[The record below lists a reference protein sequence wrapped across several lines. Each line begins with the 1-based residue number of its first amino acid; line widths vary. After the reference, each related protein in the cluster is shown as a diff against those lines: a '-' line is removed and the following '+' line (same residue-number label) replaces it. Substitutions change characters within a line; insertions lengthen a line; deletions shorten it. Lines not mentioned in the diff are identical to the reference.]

1 MRTPNTKPPKPN
13 TVSLGQHSKHEIDLL
28 MPLIHKIDVLRPM
41 TAMISDKDL
50 KNKHLEFKERLA
62 NGETLDDLLVDAFA
76 VVREA
81 TNRVRHTPHY
91 LEQLMGGIILH
102 QGRVAEM
109 RTGEGKT
116 QTCLLPAYL
125 NALEGKGVHV
135 VTCNDYLAARDAEE
149 MAVVHNALGLTVGC
163 VTKDT
168 PQEERKAQY
177 ACDITYVTNN
187 ELAFDYL
194 RDNMAIY
201 KEEQVLRDLHYC
213 IIDEVDSVLIDEARM
228 PLRISGRN
236 DQDLSLYE
244 PANRFV
250 LDLERG
256 EPPEER
262 TKIEYILD
270 GAAEETGDF
279 VAIEKDNIINLT
291 SQGVEKAEK
300 FFGVENLADPENLE
314 IIHHIN
320 LALRANYLLERD
332 VDYMVKDGEVLI
344 IDEFTGRATPGRK
357 YSDGLHQA
365 IEAKEGLKINQES
378 ITIASVTFQNFFN
391 KYKKKGGMTGTG
403 RTEEREFRDVY
414 FMDVVTVPTHRPI
427 QRIDYPDAVYKSHKE
442 KINAVVDEIKEAHD
456 KGQPVL
462 VGTVSVEG
470 SEEISER
477 LKKEKIP
484 HNVLNAKL
492 LDLEAEIVSHA
503 GEYGSVTIATNMA
516 GRGTDIKID
525 EKARAAGGLKVIGT
539 ERHESRRIDDQL
551 RGRSGRQ
558 GDVGESQFIVSLD
571 DEILRHFGS
580 ERMIAIYT
588 ALGFKEGERLQHKS
602 LHHTIER
609 AQGKVEFNHYG
620 MRKNVLE
627 YDKVLNEQRE
637 IIYEERE
644 RILTEE
650 NIHPSICRLIEHTIL
665 DAVDMVVGEDTKP
678 KQWDFGELNSLI
690 LPLIPIKP
698 MSLARLEGDDRRA
711 LEIQLKLEALNL
723 YEDKIGEFGHTYNV
737 DEIEKVV
744 LLKCIDSKWTRH
756 IEDMDQLK
764 KGINLQNYSGKD
776 PLTAYKFMAYDMFD
790 EMIRGIREDAIY
802 ILYRARF
809 GREAKREHVAR
820 IVDQIESGI
829 KEDLKNREGEGG
841 IEKKDQRSRA
851 EILNVAL
858 PKPEELS
865 EEVSEETP
873 EELSQETAEELSAV
887 ESRETVDGESLE
899 AGQSVQKEKTPEDI
913 AKLITS
919 RVMGLNKSVANENK
933 EAAKSMGVVEIAGE
947 NRVAMGIETD
957 DPIDDIIKPAGKS
970 NTEINTKPASKTASE
985 PTSKHASKLDPDTS
999 VRIEDEYA
1007 EAHER
1012 VVVIKR
1018 ELKDNYDDDDDF
1030 R

>member
-1 MRTPNTKPPKPN
+1 MKEAKKSTKQN
-13 TVSLGQHSKHEIDLL
+13 MVSLSQHSRHEIELIL
-28 MPLIHKIDVLRPM
+28 PLVHKIDVLRPM
-41 TAMISDKDL
+41 TAMISDEDL

-62 NGETLDDLLVDAFA
+62 NGETLDDILVDAYA

-81 TNRVRHTPHY
+81 TNRVRHTGHY
-91 LEQLMGGIILH
+91 LEQIMGGIILH

-149 MAVVHNALGLTVGC
+149 MGVVHNALGLTVGC

-250 LDLERG
+250 LTLERG
-256 EPPEER
+256 EVPEER
-262 TKIEYILD
+262 SKIEYILD

-279 VAIEKDNIINLT
+279 YANEKDNIINLT
-291 SQGVEKAEK
+291 DQGVRKAEE
-300 FFGVENLADPENLE
+300 FFHVENLADPENLE

-320 LALRANYLLERD
+320 IALRANYLLEKD
-332 VDYMVKDGEVLI
+332 VDYMVKDGQVLI
-344 IDEFTGRATPGRK
+344 IDSFTGRAAEGRK
-357 YSDGLHQA
+357 FSDGLHQA
-365 IEAKEGLKINQES
+365 LEAKEGLKINQES
-378 ITIASVTFQNFFN
+378 ITIASITFQNFFN

-403 RTEEREFRDVY
+403 RAEEREFRDVY

-427 QRIDYPDAVYKSHKE
+427 QRIDYPDAVYKSHDE
-442 KINAVVDEIKEAHD
+442 KIKAVIDEIKEAHE

-470 SEEISER
+470 SEEISEHLR
-477 LKKEKIP
+477 KAGIE
-484 HNVLNAKL
+484 HNVLNAKY
-492 LDLEAEIVSHA
+492 LDIEAEIVSHA
-503 GEYGSVTIATNMA
+503 GEFGAVTIATNMA

-558 GDVGESQFIVSLD
+558 GDVGASQFIISLD

-580 ERMIAIYT
+580 ERMIAIYNK
-588 ALGFKEGERLQHKS
+588 LGFKEGERLQHKS
-602 LHHTIER
+602 LHNTIER

-620 MRKNVLE
+620 QRKNVLE
-627 YDKVLNEQRE
+627 YDKVMNEQRE

-644 RILTEE
+644 RILTEDS
-650 NIHPSICRLIEHTIL
+650 IHPSICRLIEHAIL
-665 DAVDMVVGEDTKP
+665 DAVSMVVGEGTEDEP
-678 KQWDFGELNSLI
+678 DMWDFGELNALL
-690 LPLIPIKP
+690 LPLIPLKP
-698 MSLARLEGDDRRA
+698 MSRDRLDGNDRQS

-723 YEDKIGEFGHTYNV
+723 YEGKIGEFGHTDNV

-764 KGINLQNYSGKD
+764 TSINLQNYSGKD
-776 PLTAYKFMAYDMFD
+776 PLVAYKFMAYDMFD

-820 IVDQIESGI
+820 IVDQIESGS
-829 KEDLKNREGEGG
+829 KDDLKNRPIEDEENKDTRTKAEKLEVAIKMPEAEPEGPVTPEQIGEMLAAR
-841 IEKKDQRSRA
+841 ISSRIVNHSAAMA
-851 EILNVAL
+851 EIAAQN
-858 PKPEELS
+858 
-865 EEVSEETP
+865 
-873 EELSQETAEELSAV
+873 
-887 ESRETVDGESLE
+887 R
-899 AGQSVQKEKTPEDI
+899 
-913 AKLITS
+913 
-919 RVMGLNKSVANENK
+919 
-933 EAAKSMGVVEIAGE
+933 EAAKSVVKHSSYASAWALSKKRHYDEDDDE
-947 NRVAMGIETD
+947 DYDEDYEDNVYDEDNRIDDED
-957 DPIDDIIKPAGKS
+957 DPGDG
-970 NTEINTKPASKTASE
+970 
-985 PTSKHASKLDPDTS
+985 
-999 VRIEDEYA
+999 
-1007 EAHER
+1007 
-1012 VVVIKR
+1012 
-1018 ELKDNYDDDDDF
+1018 DND
-1030 R
+1030 

>member
-1 MRTPNTKPPKPN
+1 MTSIMKRQQGFRISTKPQVDK
-13 TVSLGQHSKHEIDLL
+13 SLLNPHSAHEIKLIE
-28 MPLIHKIDVLRPM
+28 PLIHKIDVLRPQ
-41 TAMISDKDL
+41 TAMMSDKAL
-50 KNKHLEFKERLA
+50 QNKHLEFKERLA
-62 NGETLDDLLVDAFA
+62 NGETLDDILVDAFA

-81 TNRVRHTPHY
+81 TNRVRHTGHY

-102 QGRVAEM
+102 QGRIAEM

-149 MAVVHNALGLTVGC
+149 MGVVHNFLGLTVGC

-168 PQEERKAQY
+168 PPEERKAQY

-201 KEEQVLRDLHYC
+201 KEEQVLRELHYC

-236 DQDLSLYE
+236 DKDLSLYG
-244 PANRFV
+244 PANEFV
-250 LDLERG
+250 LTLEIGERPEDLG
-256 EPPEER
+256 KLDYIF
-262 TKIEYILD
+262 TKEIM
-270 GAAEETGDF
+270 ETGDY
-279 VAIEKDNIINLT
+279 IMNKKDNIINLT
-291 SQGVEKAEK
+291 NQGISKAERW
-300 FFGVENLADPENLE
+300 FNVDNLADPENLE

-332 VDYMVKDGEVLI
+332 IDYMVKEGEVLI

-357 YSDGLHQA
+357 FSDGLHQA
-365 IEAKEGLKINQES
+365 LETKEGLKINQES

-403 RTEEREFRDVY
+403 RSEEQEFRDVY
-414 FMDVVTVPTHRPI
+414 YMDVVTVPTHRTP
-427 QRIDYPDAVYKSHKE
+427 QRIDYPDAVYRSHAEKLNAIVEEIEKSH
-442 KINAVVDEIKEAHD
+442 A

-477 LKKEKIP
+477 LKKEGIE
-484 HNVLNAKL
+484 HHVLNAKHL
-492 LDLEAEIVSHA
+492 EIEAEIVSHA
-503 GEYGSVTIATNMA
+503 GEYGAVTIATNMA

-525 EKARAAGGLKVIGT
+525 EKARAAGGLKVLGT

-558 GDVGESQFIVSLD
+558 GDVGESQFIVALD
-571 DEILRHFGS
+571 DTILKHFGS
-580 ERMIAIYT
+580 ERMIAMFNM
-588 ALGFKEGERLQHKS
+588 LGFEEGQRLQHKS
-602 LHHTIER
+602 LHRTIER
-609 AQGKVEFNHYG
+609 AQGKVEHNNYG

-627 YDKVLNEQRE
+627 YDKVMNEQRE

-644 RILTEE
+644 RILNEDS
-650 NIHPSICRLIEHTIL
+650 IHPSICRLIEHAIR
-665 DAVDMVVGEDTKP
+665 DAVDMVARDDTHSE
-678 KQWDFGELNSLI
+678 QWDFLELNDLI

-698 MSLARLEGDDRRA
+698 IKPSIYEGRTKQDLITD
-711 LEIQLKLEALNL
+711 IKLEALNT
-723 YEDKIGEFGHTYNV
+723 YEDKIGEFGHIYNV

-764 KGINLQNYSGKD
+764 QGINLQNYSGKD
-776 PLTAYKFMAYDMFD
+776 PVVTYKFLAYDMFD

-809 GREAKREHVAR
+809 GRNARREQVAR
-820 IVDQIESGI
+820 IV
-829 KEDLKNREGEGG
+829 
-841 IEKKDQRSRA
+841 
-851 EILNVAL
+851 
-858 PKPEELS
+858 
-865 EEVSEETP
+865 
-873 EELSQETAEELSAV
+873 
-887 ESRETVDGESLE
+887 E
-899 AGQSVQKEKTPEDI
+899 AIHKG
-913 AKLITS
+913 
-919 RVMGLNKSVANENK
+919 M
-933 EAAKSMGVVEIAGE
+933 
-947 NRVAMGIETD
+947 
-957 DPIDDIIKPAGKS
+957 
-970 NTEINTKPASKTASE
+970 
-985 PTSKHASKLDPDTS
+985 
-999 VRIEDEYA
+999 
-1007 EAHER
+1007 
-1012 VVVIKR
+1012 
-1018 ELKDNYDDDDDF
+1018 
-1030 R
+1030 

>member
-1 MRTPNTKPPKPN
+1 MWYYIRMPGHSISTKPK
-13 TVSLGQHSKHEIDLL
+13 VDKSLLNQHSRHEIQLIE
-28 MPLIHKIDVLRPM
+28 PLIHRIDVLRPQ

-62 NGETLDDLLVDAFA
+62 NGETLDDILVDAFA

-81 TNRVRHTPHY
+81 TNRVRHTAHY
-91 LEQLMGGIILH
+91 VEQLMGGIILH
-102 QGRVAEM
+102 QGRIAEM

-149 MAVVHNALGLTVGC
+149 MGLVHNFLGLTVGC

-194 RDNMAIY
+194 RDNMALY

-236 DQDLSLYE
+236 DMDLSLYG
-244 PANRFV
+244 PANEFV
-250 LDLERG
+250 LTLERG
-256 EPPEER
+256 ERPEDMGKLDYVFTRE
-262 TKIEYILD
+262 IL
-270 GAAEETGDF
+270 ETGDYI
-279 VAIEKDNIINLT
+279 ANEKDNIINLT
-291 SQGVEKAEK
+291 AEGIRKAEE
-300 FFGVENLADPENLE
+300 FFKVENLANPENLE

-357 YSDGLHQA
+357 FSDGLHQA
-365 IEAKEGLKINQES
+365 LETKEGLKVNQES

-403 RTEEREFRDVY
+403 KSEEQEFRDVY
-414 FMDVVTVPTHRPI
+414 YMDVVTIPTHRTP
-427 QRIDYPDAVYKSHKE
+427 QRIDYPDAVYKSHEE
-442 KINAVVDEIKEAHD
+442 KINAVIEEIKTSHD

-462 VGTVSVEG
+462 VGTISVEG

-477 LKKEKIP
+477 LKTEGIE
-484 HNVLNAKL
+484 HNVLNAKYL
-492 LDLEAEIVSHA
+492 EIEAEIVSHA
-503 GEYGSVTIATNMA
+503 GEFGSVTIATNMA

-525 EKARAAGGLKVIGT
+525 EQARAAGGLKVIGT

-558 GDVGESQFIVSLD
+558 GDVGESQFIVALD
-571 DEILRHFGS
+571 DQILQHFGS
-580 ERMIAIYT
+580 ERMIAMFNM
-588 ALGFKEGERLQHKS
+588 LGFDEGQRLQHKS
-602 LHHTIER
+602 LHRTIER
-609 AQGKVEFNHYG
+609 AQGKVEHNNYG

-637 IIYEERE
+637 IIYEERD
-644 RILTEE
+644 RILTEDT
-650 NIHPSICRLIEHTIL
+650 IHPSICRLIEHVIH
-665 DAVDMVVGEDTKP
+665 DAVDMVAREDTKP
-678 KQWDFGELNSLI
+678 DQWDFGELNDLI
-690 LPLIPIKP
+690 LPIIPVKPIIRSMFDKNSTKTDLITDI
-698 MSLARLEGDDRRA
+698 
-711 LEIQLKLEALNL
+711 KLEALNL
-723 YEDKIGEFGHTYNV
+723 YEDKIGEFGHVGNV

-764 KGINLQNYSGKD
+764 QGINLQNYSGKD
-776 PLTAYKFMAYDMFD
+776 PLVTYKFFAYDMFD

-809 GREAKREHVAR
+809 GRDAKREQVAR
-820 IVDQIESGI
+820 IV
-829 KEDLKNREGEGG
+829 
-841 IEKKDQRSRA
+841 
-851 EILNVAL
+851 
-858 PKPEELS
+858 
-865 EEVSEETP
+865 
-873 EELSQETAEELSAV
+873 
-887 ESRETVDGESLE
+887 E
-899 AGQSVQKEKTPEDI
+899 AI
-913 AKLITS
+913 
-919 RVMGLNKSVANENK
+919 
-933 EAAKSMGVVEIAGE
+933 
-947 NRVAMGIETD
+947 
-957 DPIDDIIKPAGKS
+957 
-970 NTEINTKPASKTASE
+970 
-985 PTSKHASKLDPDTS
+985 H
-999 VRIEDEYA
+999 
-1007 EAHER
+1007 
-1012 VVVIKR
+1012 KR
-1018 ELKDNYDDDDDF
+1018 

>member
-1 MRTPNTKPPKPN
+1 MKTPNTKPGKPN
-13 TVSLGQHSKHEIDLL
+13 TVSLSQHSKREIELL
-28 MPLIHKIDVLRPM
+28 LPLVHKIDVLRPM

-50 KNKHLEFKERLA
+50 QNKHLEFKERLA
-62 NGETLDDLLVDAFA
+62 NGETLDDILVDAYA

-81 TNRVRHTPHY
+81 TNRVRHTGHY
-91 LEQLMGGIILH
+91 LEQIMGGIILH

-250 LDLERG
+250 LGLERG
-256 EPPEER
+256 EIPEER
-262 TKIEYILD
+262 SKLEYILD
-270 GAAEETGDF
+270 GAAEETGDYY
-279 VAIEKDNIINLT
+279 ANEKDNIISLT
-291 SQGVEKAEK
+291 AQGVRKAEE
-300 FFGVENLADPENLE
+300 FFHVENLADPENLE

-320 LALRANYLLERD
+320 IALRANYLLERD

-357 YSDGLHQA
+357 FSDGLHQA
-365 IEAKEGLKINQES
+365 LEAKEGLKVNQES

-414 FMDVVTVPTHRPI
+414 FMDVVTIPTHRPI

-442 KINAVVDEIKEAHD
+442 KINAVIDEIKEAHA
-456 KGQPVL
+456 KNQPVL

-470 SEEISER
+470 SEEISEL
-477 LKKEKIP
+477 LKKEDIP
-484 HNVLNAKL
+484 HHVLNAKYL
-492 LDLEAEIVSHA
+492 EEEAEIVSHA
-503 GEYGSVTIATNMA
+503 GECGAVTIATNMA

-558 GDVGESQFIVSLD
+558 GDVGESQFIVSLED
-571 DEILRHFGS
+571 DILKHFGNES
-580 ERMIAIYT
+580 FIELYNR
-588 ALGFKEGERLQHKS
+588 LGFKEGERLQHKS

-609 AQGKVEFNHYG
+609 AQAKVEFNHYG
-620 MRKNVLE
+620 QRKNVLE

-644 RILTEE
+644 RILTED
-650 NIHPSICRLIEHTIL
+650 NIHPAICRLIEHAIR
-665 DAVDMVVGEDTKP
+665 DAVDMVVGDNDRP
-678 KQWDFGELNSLI
+678 DMWDFQELNSLI
-690 LPLIPIKP
+690 LPLIPLKP
-698 MSLARLEGDDRRA
+698 MSLSRLEGADRRS

-723 YEDKIGEFGHTYNV
+723 YEDKIGEFGHTDNV

-744 LLKCIDSKWTRH
+744 MLKCLDSKWTRH

-764 KGINLQNYSGKD
+764 KGIGLQNYSGKD
-776 PLTAYKFMAYDMFD
+776 PLVAYKFMAYDMFD
-790 EMIRGIREDAIY
+790 EMIRGIREDTIF

-809 GREAKREHVAR
+809 GRAAKREHVAR
-820 IVDQIESGI
+820 IVDQMESGS
-829 KEDLKNREGEGG
+829 KDDLKNRDMSAEALADTRTKA
-841 IEKKDQRSRA
+841 EKLD
-851 EILNVAL
+851 VAL
-858 PKPEELS
+858 PIPEPEPGRQSAAAAAEADIAMPVSARKASRKSVNAQIADSTASLMASVVSARLRKQITNIKSGQIEEEPSRPEIS
-865 EEVSEETP
+865 E
-873 EELSQETAEELSAV
+873 AAV
-887 ESRETVDGESLE
+887 AAQNLE
-899 AGQSVQKEKTPEDI
+899 AAGS
-913 AKLITS
+913 
-919 RVMGLNKSVANENK
+919 
-933 EAAKSMGVVEIAGE
+933 VVETQT
-947 NRVAMGIETD
+947 R
-957 DPIDDIIKPAGKS
+957 PARPRS
-970 NTEINTKPASKTASE
+970 MASE
-985 PTSKHASKLDPDTS
+985 WALSRRRDHRPMRLF
-999 VRIEDEYA
+999 EDDE
-1007 EAHER
+1007 
-1012 VVVIKR
+1012 
-1018 ELKDNYDDDDDF
+1018 DDYE
-1030 R
+1030 